1 MELTC
6 CFFRAKDE
14 YDTNKR
20 LFVDTISDIFYP
32 SNIDN
37 LFHIIF
43 FRAIKQAPYN
53 SGIDTQPGGDDG
65 KMLSHQPK
73 GIFVHGKFYRLQK
86 IVRCDFGHPTAD
98 NDTIGIQKVN

>member
-20 LFVDTISDIFYP
+20 LFVDTIFDIFYP

-43 FRAIKQAPYN
+43 FRAIKQAPITPASTPN
-53 SGIDTQPGGDDG
+53 REGT
-65 KMLSHQPK
+65 ME
-73 GIFVHGKFYRLQK
+73 
-86 IVRCDFGHPTAD
+86 RC
-98 NDTIGIQKVN
+98 